1 LQTDELTRPTAQR
14 QKTMESTFYL
24 KATDRQA
31 QTLFDSTLA
40 TVKLMEFMGDKE
52 QYPEMDMNSDVIH
65 KWKVTLRH
73 RDEIGEIKGSK
84 TFQRVMQLISH

>member
-1 LQTDELTRPTAQR
+1 
-14 QKTMESTFYL
+14 MESTFYL
-24 KATDRQA
+24 KATDKQA
-31 QTLFDSTLA
+31 QMLFDSTLA
-40 TVKLMEFMGDKE
+40 TVKLITFMGDKE

-73 RDEIGEIKGSK
+73 RDEIGEIKGTK

>member
-1 LQTDELTRPTAQR
+1 
-14 QKTMESTFYL
+14 
-24 KATDRQA
+24 
-31 QTLFDSTLA
+31 
-40 TVKLMEFMGDKE
+40 MGDKE

-84 TFQRVMQLISH
+84 TFRRVMQLISH